1 MRFALGILVGAILM
15 AAVMCWVAYLGGQEI
30 RAKESVIQDL
40 RIQLYECESA
50 RDDYWRHIDGQW
62 VEENGDS
69 QLE

>member
-1 MRFALGILVGAILM
+1 MRFAAGIFVGAIIM
-15 AAVMCWVAYLGGQEI
+15 ACVMCYVAYLREREI
-30 RAKESVIQDL
+30 RAKESVIQEL